1 MQKNVQSQ
9 PSNMSMVLF
18 RSADGSISY
27 FKIGVLAAIGA
38 YTWFFNPWF
47 LLGMFEIFIIFYLF
61 YAFWQIIKGSQ
72 SKSLTD

>member
-1 MQKNVQSQ
+1 
-9 PSNMSMVLF
+9 MSMVLL

-72 SKSLTD
+72 SKSLKA